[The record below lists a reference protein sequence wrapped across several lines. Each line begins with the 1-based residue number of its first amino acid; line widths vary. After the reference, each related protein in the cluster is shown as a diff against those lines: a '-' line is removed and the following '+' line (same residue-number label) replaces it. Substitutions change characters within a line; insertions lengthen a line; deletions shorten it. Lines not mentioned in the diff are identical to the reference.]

1 MDNNLPSKLV
11 ENAVNELGKLPGV
24 GEKTALRLALHLL
37 NEDPEVSSAL
47 GNAII
52 DMRENIQYCKKC
64 HNISDSE
71 VCHICANPARDNQT
85 VCVVHDV
92 RDVMAI
98 ENTAQ
103 FNGLYHVLGNII
115 SPMEGIGPD
124 KLTIDAL
131 IKRLQ
136 EENVR
141 ELILAL
147 PSTVEGDTTAYYIV
161 KQIRDMNIKVSNIA
175 RGIGVGD
182 ELEYADEATLG
193 RSIKNRV
200 PYDDEGKDE

>member
-1 MDNNLPSKLV
+1 MINNLPSKRV
-11 ENAVNELGKLPGV
+11 ENAVNELGKLPGI
-24 GEKTALRLALHLL
+24 GQKTALRLALHLL
-37 NEDPEVSSAL
+37 NEDPETATAL

-64 HNISDSE
+64 HNISDSNI
-71 VCHICANPARDNQT
+71 CHICANAARDEQT

-98 ENTAQ
+98 ENTSQ
-103 FNGLYHVLGNII
+103 FNGLYHVLGNVI
-115 SPMEGIGPD
+115 SPMEGIGPGD
-124 KLTIDAL
+124 LTIDAL
-131 IKRLQ
+131 IKRLD
-136 EENVR
+136 EEKVR

-147 PSTVEGDTTAYYIV
+147 PSTVEGDTTGFYIV
-161 KQIRDMNIKVSNIA
+161 KQIRNKDIQVSSIA

-200 PYDDEGKDE
+200 PYDEEHENQ